1 MMKRVLIITT
11 LLSLF
16 LLSGCNN
23 LKEPVN
29 NKTEFYLNE
38 EAKIDHY
45 NIILNDIVETKSF
58 ENNNPENDNYLI
70 LEFKITNNS
79 DKTQILNSENNF
91 KLIIDNNTYKDLY
104 HNTETEIQPNESIM
118 YQVIYDVP
126 EKDSY
131 DLYFYSGVVSNNIK
145 FVTQ

>member
-1 MMKRVLIITT
+1 MKRVLLIVAT
-11 LLSLF
+11 LLSPF

-38 EAKIDHY
+38 EAKIDYY

-58 ENNNPENDNYLI
+58 ENNNPEKDNYLI

-79 DKTQILNSENNF
+79 NKTQILNSEDNF

-104 HNTETEIQPNESIM
+104 HNAETEIQPNESVM

-131 DLYFYSGVVSNNIK
+131 DIYFYSGVVSNNIK
-145 FVTQ
+145 FITQ